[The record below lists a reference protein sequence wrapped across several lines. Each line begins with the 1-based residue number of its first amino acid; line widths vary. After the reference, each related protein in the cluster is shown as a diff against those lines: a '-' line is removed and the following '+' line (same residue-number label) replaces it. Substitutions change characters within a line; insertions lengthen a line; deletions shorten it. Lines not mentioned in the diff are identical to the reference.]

1 MTDPQTPPA
10 PDTPPGEPAA
20 PGAIQWE
27 QPGGC
32 FGCGPTGCLTGF
44 VVMFALL
51 LAAMLWIALT
61 KEWPRSSMPG
71 MP

>member
-1 MTDPQTPPA
+1 MSDPESL
-10 PDTPPGEPAA
+10 DTPPEERPA
-20 PGAIQWE
+20 PNAIQVE

-51 LAAMLWIALT
+51 LVAMVAIALFRD
-61 KEWPRSSMPG
+61 WPRPGLPG